1 MFRKT
6 DMQKIIG
13 CANLLVNLMRGL
25 LNFDHRL
32 FVAVLIK
39 YFSEFQRKINLNLVQ
54 YKMTHLIVQVVRRSC
69 NITNF

>member
-1 MFRKT
+1 
-6 DMQKIIG
+6 MQKFIG

-25 LNFDHRL
+25 LHFEHRL

-54 YKMTHLIVQVVRRSC
+54 YKMTHLIVQVVRLSC

>member
-25 LNFDHRL
+25 LHFEHRL